1 MNIGYTK
8 VLFFQLELQFH
19 TENGP
24 CPYYAKGQKSE
35 GDTNSV
41 LKELSVLKIE
51 KDARNKNIRGSKMYV
66 IKKELMEY
74 EEFPAKERQNPVG
87 CIQGAEKDA
96 IEDGIGSE
104 PQRTDETGTCD
115 YKWKGRS
122 IV

>member
-1 MNIGYTK
+1 MNVGYTK
-8 VLFFQLELQFH
+8 VLFFQLELQFYI
-19 TENGP
+19 ENGP
-24 CPYYAKGQKSE
+24 CPYYSKGQKNE

-51 KDARNKNIRGSKMYV
+51 KNARNENIRGSKIYV

-74 EEFPAKERQNPVG
+74 EAFPVKEGQNPVG

-96 IEDGIGSE
+96 IEDGFGSE
-104 PQRTDETGTCD
+104 PSKVKWISD